1 MAAARAGMLRPL
13 GNRIRSGRTANR
25 PRWADQAAPLLGAA
39 VLFHTLDLLV
49 GAFNAGNI
57 PVTNFAQSLSFLA
70 WLTAIV
76 SFILISRMR
85 MQVLGA
91 FVAPGVLATVATA
104 MLLTRGG
111 RLVIP
116 DSLRSAW
123 LPVHVTL
130 AFLGD
135 ALFVVAAGVSLAY
148 LVYESRLKAKR
159 PMTASGQSMPSLEK
173 LDRINY
179 RLLGWGFVMLS
190 LGIVSGAL
198 WAEATWGHFWSW
210 EPQESWSLIT
220 WLLYAGLLE
229 FASRR
234 RMARAAGGSAD
245 ARGVYCVAGI
255 VPQREPAFSGQ
266 ARREFRLTRAWA
278 RPNA

>member
-1 MAAARAGMLRPL
+1 MDTIWLPPALVCYALSAAGFVSSKIFDRARW
-13 GNRIRSGRTANR
+13 SE
-25 PRWADQAAPLLGAA
+25 QSVPLLAAGA
-39 VLFHTLDLLV
+39 LFHTLDLAIRAV
-49 GAFNAGNI
+49 QAGNV

-76 SFILISRMR
+76 SLVLMLRMR

-91 FVAPGVLATVATA
+91 FVAPGVLIAAGA
-104 MLLTRGG
+104 AFILLRPG

-116 DSLRSAW
+116 ESLRSAW

-135 ALFVVAAGVSLAY
+135 ALFVVAAGVSVAY
-148 LVYESRLKAKR
+148 LLYEARLKAKR
-159 PMTASGQSMPSLEK
+159 PMAPSGETVPSLEK

-190 LGIVSGAL
+190 LAIVSGAM
-198 WAEATWGHFWSW
+198 WADATWGHFWSW
-210 EPQESWSLIT
+210 EPQESWSLVT

-229 FASRR
+229 SRITIGWR
-234 RMARAAGGSAD
+234 GRRAAALTLAVFMVLVGSFLGVGLVFPGKHGGSF
-245 ARGVYCVAGI
+245 G
-255 VPQREPAFSGQ
+255 
-266 ARREFRLTRAWA
+266 
-278 RPNA
+278 